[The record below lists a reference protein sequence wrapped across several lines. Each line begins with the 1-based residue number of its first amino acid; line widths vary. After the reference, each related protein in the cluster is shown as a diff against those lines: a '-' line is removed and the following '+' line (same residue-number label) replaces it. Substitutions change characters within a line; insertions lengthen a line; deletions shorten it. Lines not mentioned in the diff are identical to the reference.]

1 MRIKELGKGGG
12 LMSEDSLIDRNLD
25 KMKVRIIHL
34 VVLVVFGAML
44 FWPPNSTLAD
54 ETSRLSTGVTVP
66 VIQSM
71 DLSPRSFIFP
81 DISGTNLD
89 KGFIEARDA
98 ATVTV
103 SSNVSWQLT
112 VQSEDPDMGKVED
125 NVKPLSD
132 FLWKKSGDIDYT
144 AISTEGYRVDSS
156 AGHVDHQQIG
166 LDYKMLV
173 GWTRDKPGTYGLT
186 LRFTLSTLE

>member
-1 MRIKELGKGGG
+1 
-12 LMSEDSLIDRNLD
+12 
-25 KMKVRIIHL
+25 MKVRITHL
-34 VVLVVFGAML
+34 VVLVVFGAIL
-44 FWPPNSTLAD
+44 FCLPNSALAD

-71 DLSPRSFIFP
+71 NLSPSSFVFP
-81 DISGTNLD
+81 DVSSAHLD
-89 KGFIEARDA
+89 VGFIEARNA

-112 VQSEDPDMGKVED
+112 VRSEDPDMGKVGD
-125 NVKPLSD
+125 DVKPLSD
-132 FLWKKSGDIDYT
+132 FLWKKSGDINYT
-144 AISTEGYRVDSS
+144 AISAEGHRVDSS
-156 AGHVDHQQIG
+156 AGYVDHQKAG

>member
-1 MRIKELGKGGG
+1 MKIVIRIVAIFAVIFFCQSKSIMAE
-12 LMSEDSLIDRNLD
+12 
-25 KMKVRIIHL
+25 
-34 VVLVVFGAML
+34 
-44 FWPPNSTLAD
+44 

-71 DLSPRSFIFP
+71 NLSPSSFVFP
-81 DISGTNLD
+81 DVSSIHLD

-98 ATVTV
+98 ATITV
-103 SSNVSWQLT
+103 SSNVAWQLT

-132 FLWKKSGDIDYT
+132 FLWKKSGDINYT
-144 AISTEGYRVDSS
+144 AISTEGHRVDSS
-156 AGHVDHQQIG
+156 AGYVDHQKAG

>member
-1 MRIKELGKGGG
+1 MKIGIQRSIIFVIFVVIFLCQPKGI
-12 LMSEDSLIDRNLD
+12 M
-25 KMKVRIIHL
+25 
-34 VVLVVFGAML
+34 
-44 FWPPNSTLAD
+44 AD

-66 VIQSM
+66 IIQSM

-81 DISGTNLD
+81 DVSGANLD

-98 ATVTV
+98 ATITV

-125 NVKPLSD
+125 DVKPLSD
-132 FLWKKSGDIDYT
+132 FLWKKSGDAHYT
-144 AISTEGYRVDSS
+144 AISTEGHRVDSS
-156 AGHVDHQQIG
+156 TRYADHQKAG

>member
-1 MRIKELGKGGG
+1 
-12 LMSEDSLIDRNLD
+12 
-25 KMKVRIIHL
+25 MKVRITHL
-34 VVLVVFGAML
+34 VVLVVFGTML
-44 FWPPNSTLAD
+44 FCLPDSTLAD

-66 VIQSM
+66 IIQSM
-71 DLSPRSFIFP
+71 DLSSRSFVFP
-81 DISGTNLD
+81 DVSGTNLD

-98 ATVTV
+98 AAITV

-112 VQSEDPDMGKVED
+112 VQSDDPDMGKVGD

-132 FLWKKSGDIDYT
+132 FLWKKSGEAHYT
-144 AISTEGYRVDSS
+144 AISTEGHRVDSS
-156 AGHVDHQQIG
+156 ARYADHQKVR
-166 LDYKMLV
+166 LDYKMFV